1 MKLNRLLFALLML
14 PVLLL
19 GACRDD
25 LLYDPEVGEGEADM
39 RFTIGFEPMYT
50 GLDNTRAPGNAVN
63 SINSVTVV
71 AYRQDGTLYKI
82 WRSADGDFTYTTT
95 ENTDMPSDFN
105 PLADPDSGE
114 HQAEAK
120 TPKVNFTLEDIPFG
134 RYRIYALANIDV
146 TDDQARNADS
156 LKAITVDWQSEVSA
170 NNAMFGYFTTDN
182 SGVSATEFTAPLIT
196 LNSPAVNLTA
206 WLKRTVSKVT
216 VAFDARRLNENITI
230 YLKDVQI
237 KDIPTTCQVG
247 VLNEPDKPGLIEA
260 DGETITYQEG
270 TSYNDSWKA
279 TVTRGNPIYGAMGK
293 YAGSKPD
300 NMSTSDWYKQLIR
313 YQHQET
319 TPALYFF
326 ENVQGTGVSGTP
338 SDKRQDVNGQNHS
351 VSYPDGNNPD
361 SEAFKDAKRYGTYI
375 EVHAYYINT
384 SSTNNTQGDIIYR
397 FMLGQDDH
405 LDYNAYRNRHYKLTM
420 SFNGNANDVDWHIV
434 YEEGKVRFPRP
445 YYISYLYNHRM
456 MCPITIEAGDKEVE
470 WVEAKIVSD
479 NWAPM
484 NPGNLNYWKKMNNP
498 EKYKYN
504 GFLSLWETTKTVIPL
519 SSSGSTNIT
528 ASSNEK
534 YYDETKRGIRRY
546 DDMTT
551 GSHKSTYT
559 GTGED
564 PATDLYYVKMEKDPK
579 LGNIYELSIPMYT
592 RAKQMIKETAYSG
605 NNPYVAYRRQAKVQL
620 SIKYKGIEQPFS
632 PDSLVDIIQ
641 VRRVVNPKGI
651 FRNWNSMRSFHVNL
665 KCLTSEEETSF
676 TPITSLSGP
685 WKAYVVRASGNNY
698 DENGN
703 LIGTSDMSYTEDAHN
718 MLTFSGGARVY
729 KAKKGIVNESDTVY
743 GETGSEIDFNILFK
757 NHCSSND
764 KSRHAVIR
772 IEYNNNTC
780 YHLIFVRQGKAPV
793 PLIEGGVRW
802 HTGNMISQSEEADS
816 PLDEG
821 SLFKFGNWD
830 WPIASV
836 SNVNGEL
843 LWINVVPDMF
853 IKNSG
858 NNLTIVGK
866 TGTYNWSAEGFT
878 GKDATVASNGFSVP
892 KAPVTGRV
900 ASADDFAV
908 LNQSEDMEQGY
919 GVLYGDAATGTG
931 VTLEEVYGYVKGK
944 PMTYGIRGTFVY
956 NKTTG
961 VNVFFPIGN
970 SGYGHRKN
978 NGLDWSNKT
987 EWPAGVE
994 GLLRYSC
1001 NARWGY
1007 FPSTTLGAYIDGVN
1021 ACPLFYD
1028 IFMRPGAL
1036 YYLQNPVTD
1045 NFHLKYEVFKNDP
1058 TVSQVVAWDFNYFTF
1073 DFYPISPGNVG
1084 KGADAC
1090 FVRCVDD

>member
-14 PVLLL
+14 PVLML

-71 AYRQDGTLYKI
+71 AYKQDGTLYKI

-95 ENTDMPSDFN
+95 ENTDMPSDFT
-105 PLADPDSGE
+105 PSADPDTGD

-146 TDDQARNADS
+146 TDDEARNADS

-196 LNSPAVNLTA
+196 LNSPAINLTA

-247 VLNEPDKPGLIEA
+247 VLNEPNSTSLIEA
-260 DGETITYQEG
+260 NGETITYQEG

-279 TVTRGNPIYGAMGK
+279 SVTRGDPIYGAMGK
-293 YAGSKPD
+293 YTGTKPAD
-300 NMSTSDWYKQLIR
+300 MSTADWYKQLIR

-326 ENVQGTGVSGTP
+326 ENVQGTGVSGTA

-351 VSYPDGNNPD
+351 VSYPDGNNPS

-375 EVHAYYINT
+375 EVHAYYVNT

-434 YEEGKVRFPRP
+434 YDDSPVRFPRP
-445 YYISYLYNHRM
+445 YYISYLYNHSM

-470 WVEAKIVSD
+470 WVEAKIVSN

-484 NPGNLNYWKKMNNP
+484 NPGNLIYWSAGNKP
-498 EKYKYN
+498 ETEPWN
-504 GFLSLWETTKTVIPL
+504 GFLSLWQTTQTTIVASPPFT
-519 SSSGSTNIT
+519 ST
-528 ASSNEK
+528 SNK
-534 YYDETKRGIRRY
+534 PYYEGTSRGVRRY
-546 DDMTT
+546 NDMTEGDHVSPYD
-551 GSHKSTYT
+551 GSLPNPDEAPST
-559 GTGED
+559 D
-564 PATDLYYVKMEKDPK
+564 RYYVKITQDPEK
-579 LGNIYELSIPMYT
+579 GRIYDLSIPMYT
-592 RAKQMIKETAYSG
+592 RAKQLIKQTAFTG
-605 NNPYVAYRRQAKVQL
+605 NNPYVAYRRDAKVQL
-620 SIKYKGIEQPFS
+620 TIKYKGIEQPFS
-632 PDSLVDIIQ
+632 PDSLLDIIQ

-651 FRNWNSMRSFHVNL
+651 YRKWNSTRSFHVNL
-665 KCLTSEEETSF
+665 KCLENEEASSF
-676 TPITSLSGP
+676 VPLTSLGGP
-685 WKAYVVRASGNNY
+685 WKAYVVRASGTNY
-698 DENGN
+698 DENGKE
-703 LIGTSDMSYTEDAHN
+703 LGTSDMNYTEDAHN
-718 MLTFSGGARVY
+718 MLTFSGGSRVY
-729 KAKKGIVNESDTVY
+729 KAKKGITNESDTVY
-743 GETGSEIDFNILFK
+743 GETGSQIDFNILFK
-757 NHCSSND
+757 NSCSSQN

-772 IEYNNNTC
+772 VEYNNNTC

-793 PLIEGGVRW
+793 PLYEGGARW
-802 HTGNMISQSEEADS
+802 HSGNMISQSQEADS
-816 PLDEG
+816 PIDEG

-830 WPIASV
+830 WPIAST
-836 SNVNGEL
+836 SNVNSIL
-843 LWINVVPDMF
+843 PWINIVPNSF
-853 IKNSG
+853 ID
-858 NNLTIVGK
+858 NNGSKLTIVGK
-866 TGTYNWSAEGFT
+866 TGTHDWREEGFT
-878 GKDATVASNGFSVP
+878 GSTSNSFSNP
-892 KAPVTGRV
+892 TSGGRV
-900 ASADDFAV
+900 AQLKDFAK
-908 LNQSEDMEQGY
+908 LYELEEIEEGY
-919 GVLYGDAATGTG
+919 GVLYGDDATETG
-931 VTLEEVYGYVKGK
+931 VTLKEVYGYRSGEPK
-944 PMTYGIRGTFVY
+944 TYGIRGTFVY
-956 NKTTG
+956 SKSTG

-970 SGYGHRKN
+970 SGYGHRKDTGTFVAGSSWSYA
-978 NGLDWSNKT
+978 NGSQIY
-987 EWPAGVE
+987 

-1001 NARWGY
+1001 NGRWGY
-1007 FPSTTLGAYIDGVN
+1007 FPDTALGTAYPDGVN
-1021 ACPLFYD
+1021 GCPLFYD
-1028 IFMRPGAL
+1028 IFMRPGAV
-1036 YYLQNPVTD
+1036 YYLDKNYTNVHTQFPIFNTD
-1045 NFHLKYEVFKNDP
+1045 NDVA
-1058 TVSQVVAWDFNYFTF
+1058 TACAWDFNYFTF
-1073 DFYPISPGNVG
+1073 DFYPLSATNLGGG
-1084 KGADAC
+1084 KDAC